1 MNDPDERSP
10 RKVVAVPT
18 SSWRPGDAALLGEL
32 VGTVHAQ
39 PAGPGACRVW
49 VEREDGEIIPVIW
62 PAGYRARLD
71 PFELLDATGTV
82 VAVPG
87 TPIDVGGGLMPTDPT
102 DPTDHGGIDEAFY
115 VMDEL
120 PPL

>member
-1 MNDPDERSP
+1 MNDPDERPP
-10 RKVVAVPT
+10 RKVAAVPT
-18 SSWRPGDAALLGEL
+18 SSWRRGDPALLAAL
-32 VGTVHAQ
+32 VGTVQ
-39 PAGPGACRVW
+39 GEQTGPDTCRIW
-49 VEREDGEIIPVIW
+49 VERDDGEIIPVIW

-71 PFELLDATGTV
+71 PLELLDPAGMV

-87 TPIDVGGGLMPTDPT
+87 TPISVAGGLIPADRA
-102 DPTDHGGIDEAFY
+102 DHGGADEAFH